1 MVELATLEKTVS
13 QAYRDPT
20 FEEVARHESRD
31 CTGCEH
37 LLTMWG
43 KFCCV
48 KEKWKGEANMRRC
61 NLWHYRDG
69 HHERKQ

>member
-1 MVELATLEKTVS
+1 MS

-31 CTGCEH
+31 CSGCEH
-37 LLTMWG
+37 LLVMWG

-61 NLWHYRDG
+61 NLWHWTEDRHD
-69 HHERKQ
+69 RKQ